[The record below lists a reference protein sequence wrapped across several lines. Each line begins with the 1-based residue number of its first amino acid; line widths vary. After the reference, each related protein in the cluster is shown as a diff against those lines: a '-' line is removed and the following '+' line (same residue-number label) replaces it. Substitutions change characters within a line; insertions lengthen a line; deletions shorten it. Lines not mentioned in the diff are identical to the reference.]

1 MVNIKFQKK
10 SKLKKILNK
19 SPISLEEAPGTSRVD
34 IKIDG
39 GSITVVRFMTEYG
52 LRIHKGKLEFS
63 AHSEE
68 IELIGVD
75 GEYAEK
81 IIEKLVVVTAYTL
94 FLEQKK
100 KKFVKIA

>member
-1 MVNIKFQKK
+1 MVIKFQKK

-19 SPISLEEAPGTSRVD
+19 SPISLEEVPGTSRLG
-34 IKIDG
+34 IDG
-39 GSITVVRFMTEYG
+39 GSITVVGFITEYG

-81 IIEKLVVVTAYTL
+81 IIEKLVVLTAYTL
-94 FLEQKK
+94 FLQKK
-100 KKFVKIA
+100 KKFVKKAM

>member
-1 MVNIKFQKK
+1 MVIKFQKK

-19 SPISLEEAPGTSRVD
+19 SPISLEKLPGTSRVD
-34 IKIDG
+34 IDG
-39 GSITVVRFMTEYG
+39 GSITVVGFITEYG
-52 LRIHKGKLEFS
+52 FRIHKGKLEFS

-81 IIEKLVVVTAYTL
+81 IIERLVVLTAL
-94 FLEQKK
+94 FLQKK
-100 KKFVKIA
+100 KKVCQKG